1 MQGMSPPLTLAAAAL
16 AMLLHAPDEAL
27 AQAPAQDAA
36 PPPATAAGAAQDT
49 PHDALPQPALQPA
62 LQPGP
67 QAEPEAGSEAW
78 EPGLMTWV
86 LAGISAAV
94 AIRLGAW
101 AARRRHSAR

>member
-27 AQAPAQDAA
+27 AQAPAQDGA

-49 PHDALPQPALQPA
+49 PHDALPQPE

-67 QAEPEAGSEAW
+67 EAEPEADSQAW